1 MSSQTEISQITG
13 VSIGLVNRVIHNL
26 VEYEIV
32 TTEYGKCVLKDKI
45 KLLEKISFDRSFKK
59 LEIDTFRLP
68 TISINESEK
77 YLANIFDN
85 LNVKY
90 CFTVFSGLKHYFE
103 YHISYPLIH
112 VYVSNIHIIND
123 VERGE
128 GLIPI
133 IALRSDRTDI
143 FQKASKIQGMYV
155 CDRIQVAIDLFSS
168 GIGRD
173 AAVKLMG
180 A

>member
-1 MSSQTEISQITG
+1 
-13 VSIGLVNRVIHNL
+13 L

-32 TTEYGKCVLKDKI
+32 TSEYGRCVLKDRVR
-45 KLLEKISFDRSFKK
+45 LLEKISFDRSFKK
-59 LEIDTFRLP
+59 LEIDAFRLP
-68 TISINESEK
+68 TIYVNESEE
-77 YLANIFDN
+77 YLAQFFDN
-85 LNVKY
+85 SNVEY

-112 VYVSNIHIIND
+112 VYVSDVPAVND

-128 GLIPI
+128 GSIPV
-133 IALRSDRTDI
+133 IALRPDRPDVL
-143 FQKASKIQGMYV
+143 QEARKSQGVYV

-173 AAVKLMG
+173 AAIKLLEAHPG
-180 A
+180 GDTADPR